1 MSARLLRKVLQEQE
15 ELKRQEN
22 EVEEEVDSDS
32 PVSNPPR
39 NPFDLLND
47 EEDEIEVDDEA
58 EDAYEEK
65 IEKPCITKAG
75 ASASSKNKSKK
86 KKKKS
91 KENSNKAGKAVDED
105 FECLNIGLG
114 SPSQN
119 SGKFQDQQMSQGT
132 SSVLAVDPK
141 CLKPENELRRIFG
154 SDVVRS
160 FEKDKKGGS
169 SRQIR
174 GGRRGGHNPRKT
186 YLVSP
191 LEHWPRWDGSMSM
204 ELLET
209 KDGKHY
215 FRYVHS
221 SSYSQAQKTF
231 EAAKA
236 MHDLNGIASIL
247 QYYPYHVESLITLA
261 EVLKFSG
268 ELDQSA
274 DAIAKCLFALEC
286 SWHPQFSPLQANC
299 QLKYIHD
306 TNKPIFSVLFTHMLN
321 MNRRGCHRSALEV
334 CKLLL
339 SLDSDDP
346 KGAMFCI
353 DYFSLRAE
361 EYSWLERFSEE
372 YISDNSLWLYPNF
385 SYSLAICRFYLENES
400 CSKSSATESEKA
412 TPNDLMKQALMLHPL
427 VLKKLVAKAPLKD
440 AAWTKILQHP
450 FFGSAQAGGPSLEH
464 LINIYIERSYIM
476 WRLPELQK
484 LLRDAA
490 DSVITSLDR
499 SGSDARDWA
508 CVRKEAFSSD
518 NNEYSH
524 LLVSDFSD
532 SVPQLPPEELQ
543 NLMQD
548 PRMAHGMPNVAHI
561 PPEELQNFLEDPR
574 MAQAIQNMDPA
585 EIREAVAHVP
595 RDVHNRNPLLVLLES
610 ILPWVDYGAAHDDNQ
625 DHGHDQGNEH

>member
-22 EVEEEVDSDS
+22 EVVEEVDSDS
-32 PVSNPPR
+32 PVTNPPR
-39 NPFDLLND
+39 NPFDLLNE
-47 EEDEIEVDDEA
+47 EEDEIEVDVEA

-65 IEKPCITKAG
+65 FEKASVKKAG
-75 ASASSKNKSKK
+75 ASALSKSKSKK

-91 KENSNKAGKAVDED
+91 KENSNKAVDED
-105 FECLNIGLG
+105 FECLNIGLE
-114 SPSQN
+114 SSSQN
-119 SGKFQDQQMSQGT
+119 SCKFQDQQMSQGT
-132 SSVLAVDPK
+132 SSVLVVDPK

-169 SRQIR
+169 SRQMR
-174 GGRRGGHNPRKT
+174 GGRRGGHNTRKT

-204 ELLET
+204 ERLET

-215 FRYVHS
+215 FKYVHS

-231 EAAKA
+231 QVAKE

-385 SYSLAICRFYLENES
+385 SYSLAICRFYLESES
-400 CSKSSATESEKA
+400 CSKISATDSEKA

-464 LINIYIERSYIM
+464 LINIYVERSYIM

-490 DSVITSLDR
+490 DNVITSLDR
-499 SGSDARDWA
+499 SESDARDWA
-508 CVRKEAFSSD
+508 CVRKETFSSD
-518 NNEYSH
+518 KNEYSH

-532 SVPQLPPEELQ
+532 SVPQLPPEELR

-548 PRMAHGMPNVAHI
+548 PHMAHGMPNVAHI
-561 PPEELQNFLEDPR
+561 PPEELQNFLEDPH
-574 MAQAIQNMDPA
+574 MAQAVIQHMDPA
-585 EIREAVAHVP
+585 VILEAVAHVP
-595 RDVHNRNPLLVLLES
+595 RDVHNRHPVVVLLES
-610 ILPWVDYGAAHDDNQ
+610 ILPWMDYGAAHGDNQ